1 MLKKATTEEVAT
13 YNGEMKKQGD
23 ERMGQV
29 RLLKQDMFNSGQVM
43 HTLLIPPWSLQCE
56 QNHPIVTRTGFP

>member
-1 MLKKATTEEVAT
+1 MLKKATTEEVAN

-29 RLLKQDMFNSGQVM
+29 RLLK
-43 HTLLIPPWSLQCE
+43 
-56 QNHPIVTRTGFP
+56 